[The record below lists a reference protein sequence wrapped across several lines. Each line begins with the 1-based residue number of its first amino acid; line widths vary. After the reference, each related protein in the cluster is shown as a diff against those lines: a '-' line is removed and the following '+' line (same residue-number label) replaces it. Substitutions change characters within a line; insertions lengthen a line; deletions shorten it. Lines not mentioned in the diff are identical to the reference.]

1 MDNSSEQ
8 GTSVVVENKGS
19 LISRKVW
26 DMEVTKPKVINV
38 NGNGTI
44 PMRVQMK
51 MDKNILIPTDYVEM
65 EVGHANEGKRLH
77 IQKINNI
84 IESKYI

>member
-1 MDNSSEQ
+1 MDKDREQ
-8 GTSVVVENKGS
+8 STPVVVENKGS

-26 DMEVTKPKVINV
+26 DMQTTTDKALNV

-44 PMRVQMK
+44 PMRIQMR
-51 MDKNILIPTDYVEM
+51 MDKNKLIATDYVDNIT
-65 EVGHANEGKRLH
+65 GSPTIGKRLH

-84 IESKYI
+84 VESKYI